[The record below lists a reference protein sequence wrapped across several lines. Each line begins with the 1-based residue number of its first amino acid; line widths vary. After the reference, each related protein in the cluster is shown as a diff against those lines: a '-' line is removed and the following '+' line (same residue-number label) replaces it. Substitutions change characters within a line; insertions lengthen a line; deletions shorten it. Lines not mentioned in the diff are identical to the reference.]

1 MPPSGTVNWKLWAL
15 ASPSVHLLFLLVCVV
30 LVYCDLWPSIHH
42 KKIKKLS
49 LGARLKIKQVARNLF
64 LFVLLRIKRS
74 SRHLQKTKKNRGAR
88 KNQVIEENWDKL
100 LVCAKDLVDARLEDG
115 KE

>member
-1 MPPSGTVNWKLWAL
+1 M
-15 ASPSVHLLFLLVCVV
+15 
-30 LVYCDLWPSIHH
+30 H
-42 KKIKKLS
+42 KKIKQALTKK
-49 LGARLKIKQVARNLF
+49 LKIF
-64 LFVLLRIKRS
+64 
-74 SRHLQKTKKNRGAR
+74 RGAP